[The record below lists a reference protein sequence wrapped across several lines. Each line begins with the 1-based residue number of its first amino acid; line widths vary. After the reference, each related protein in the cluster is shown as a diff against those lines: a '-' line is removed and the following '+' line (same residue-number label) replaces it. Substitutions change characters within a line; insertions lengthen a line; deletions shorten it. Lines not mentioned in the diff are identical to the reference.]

1 MATALQKQLAAIAA
15 SSTHQL
21 DLKAQKSAH
30 GKSLLFEPKIAASQS
45 FETVYLICYEG
56 FRDLCA
62 LDSRFLQFSKSLFS
76 EQSKVEDRTQMT
88 KEENKK
94 LNAVVEA
101 FITLVGPRLLLKP
114 AQKAVEWL
122 VRRFRVH
129 EYNTE
134 CLALTYLPYHTTPQF
149 LALLSILPS
158 QPPPSLRF
166 LHPYIQSPTNPPR
179 RTIVYT
185 AVNTPGFFNAL
196 QAHTVRVVKAGHQ
209 APQMISFWSTITLE
223 AVFGI
228 LENTS
233 SGRRD
238 IQSQKTEELVLR
250 ILPVLNSCMQAKY
263 GAETVAACYSI
274 VTVLAGRGELGEKVL
289 DGLMEA
295 VVLAHEADSLNAC
308 LQCLAVLAEQRSPA
322 QLPPRVIRRLLK
334 VPQLSQKLVQISK
347 QCRVH
352 RLTLGCALGALASID
367 RLEEQRDVFQELMA
381 SGLLTEAYTRAA
393 LAALV
398 TSIRDSAPGSTEH
411 GQLLDLAAQLAET
424 TYFLDGMRAA
434 AKSDNVDL
442 ESLGLTLAPALETAQ
457 IDNDEDEDMLDVDD
471 VSSQAIAAPKVEV
484 PDFAVQSFLE
494 LDASQSFAEVANAFE
509 RAVSTH
515 QSSPFLAS
523 KSLGKENAMHSNLYL
538 SLLARIWC
546 SSQLPAARI
555 AALRAAAA
563 TLKSAEDTC
572 DFQNLI
578 PYLLHALAD
587 PSAPVRRAAAACTV
601 ALSEASGSQANTST
615 WGSSK
620 LYGSSGK
627 AQKHVSQVVQL
638 KSEDVSTLLSS
649 ILIPML
655 EESVMDPTFAIPAI
669 REVLEGSKGSKSQP
683 KHGMN
688 AQTRTSILS
697 FFASHLSL
705 SPLVRIRIILFPIF
719 NFSGKVSDTVRSN
732 TILPLIQGWCTLP
745 LAEASKVC
753 DVEKVTLE
761 DAYRGHLNA
770 LVAREAKSVQLL
782 NELMI
787 ESLDSSKRLL
797 AEAVFDKV
805 AAVWPATKSE
815 QRVTL
820 ARTLLD
826 MSFKEGKDDGEK
838 QCRER
843 AIEILRN
850 VKHDSATLLT
860 FLESVPAAV
869 QMPEGPPTK
878 KRRRTSRNEM
888 ARVELASQDDVQRLL
903 RKLTLVLELIEGS
916 NPGQHPA
923 LFKSLFTVFNDLQP
937 LKQQSGS
944 ELVYLQSMILGSLT
958 PIVDTLK
965 QQKDTA
971 DYQSSVRAD
980 LLIDCIRHS
989 TSPQVQNSALLLIAN
1004 LASWVPELI
1013 LHNLMPIFTF
1023 IGSTLLRQQDDYS
1036 AQVVDKT
1043 ISRVVPQLAAS
1054 LRAKHKNFL
1063 TGVSDLL
1070 LSFTAA
1076 FEHIPLHRRLKL
1088 FSELA
1093 RTLGPQD
1100 SLSAIISLLADRY
1113 HNGKTQRRFSTE
1125 LLLVFDPIHTL
1136 DAIKG
1141 YLDLV
1146 VDAAGPKRKV
1156 SDSLF
1161 GLNDKTAAQVET
1173 AIKNLLVSLADLATD
1188 DRLRAHVTRAF
1199 RRKDDPARPREVF
1212 ANIVET
1218 TIQLSKK
1225 VASSPKLYEACSR
1238 VLANCLD
1245 LLPTTDLV
1253 KSAELLLVNTDH
1265 QVQIAAIKAVELR
1278 AGNAVQNDKKSVIS
1292 LISFLPSVEKVLQQ
1306 SQHTDAKIISVGCI
1320 DRIVERFGKKDMTAV
1335 ASIAQT
1341 IAGSQ
1346 ALSSGNDTIRV
1357 LSLLCLTSIVDVL
1370 EDEAIALLPTVLPT
1384 AFDYLSQAIEGEK
1397 NGLHNAVYSL
1407 LSNIVE
1413 RLGYMF
1419 SRDYLETALRLS
1431 HRSAVGGL
1439 EDTCDESRRTFYQN
1453 VSEHLGAQET
1463 FAAIKTTWPH
1473 ALSQG
1478 FEASSEH
1485 LELLRSTVDLQS
1497 KSKLIKASST
1507 LFSLLLQLF
1516 KVRQAID
1523 SQEEQE
1529 YDDEEIEQLDNTLD
1543 ESALAMVLK
1552 LNDATFR
1559 PFFVQLVDQEG
1570 PMSAK
1575 PEYAVTF
1582 YKFLAA
1588 FFDKFKSIVT
1598 SYSSYIIDHA
1608 AKMLE
1613 HVAQEDADS
1622 ELRSAVLGALQK
1634 SFQHDQD
1641 AFWQAPSH
1649 FGTILKP
1656 LVNLLTISAT
1666 EEVTEVVIPTITDLA
1681 ASSSSSIDN
1690 HRELN
1695 TILLR
1700 YMRSDSAATRLA
1712 TVKCEQSLTT
1722 RLGEEW
1728 LGLLPEMLPF
1738 ISELREDDDEMVER
1752 ETQRWISQVE
1762 GVLGESLEGMLQ

>member
-101 FITLVGPRLLLKP
+101 FITLV
-114 AQKAVEWL
+114 
-122 VRRFRVH
+122 
-129 EYNTE
+129 
-134 CLALTYLPYHTTPQF
+134 
-149 LALLSILPS
+149 
-158 QPPPSLRF
+158 
-166 LHPYIQSPTNPPR
+166 
-179 RTIVYT
+179 
-185 AVNTPGFFNAL
+185 VNTPGFFNAL

-688 AQTRTSILS
+688 AQTRTYYRLS

-888 ARVELASQDDVQRLL
+888 ARVELASQDDVQRFVA
-903 RKLTLVLELIEGS
+903 KADFGFFELIEGS
-916 NPGQHPA
+916 NPGQPSQP
-923 LFKSLFTVFNDLQP
+923 FSRVYSLSSTTWQP

-944 ELVYLQSMILGSLT
+944 ELVYVQSMILGSLT

-965 QQKDTA
+965 VSDLVVHGFMHANTVQQQKDTA

-1036 AQVVDKT
+1036 AQVVDKVWCYHFTQT

-1507 LFSLLLQLF
+1507 LSE
-1516 KVRQAID
+1516 QAID

-1529 YDDEEIEQLDNTLD
+1529 YDDEEMNQLDNTLMSRTCHGS
-1543 ESALAMVLK
+1543 EAQRCPPSG
-1552 LNDATFR
+1552 

-1588 FFDKFKSIVT
+1588 FFDKFKSDCSRATQAT
-1598 SYSSYIIDHA
+1598 SSTTQP
-1608 AKMLE
+1608 KMLE